1 MTKSAPRPAIAT
13 YRLQFRGGMDFETA
27 AGIVPYLARL
37 GVSHLYASPIFK
49 ARAGSTHGYDVA
61 DPTLLDPVL
70 GGEAGFAKLTAALQ
84 GEGMELL
91 LDIVPNHVGVG
102 PDNPW
107 WQDLLRWGE
116 DSPKA
121 RFFDVDWQSLAG
133 GTPGRL
139 LLPQLGDPYGK
150 VLEDGG
156 LKVAVQTNPATLVL
170 AYYDN
175 RFPLDP
181 RTWPEALEGR
191 IDAALLERLRAATP
205 EAWPGLEGDLAGAFE
220 GLPQTLDLPQE
231 RLHALLE
238 AQPWR
243 LAWWRSGNAMLNW
256 RRFFDITE
264 LAGLRIEDGPVFDAA
279 HRLVLDLYAKGEV
292 DGLRVDHVDGLAEP
306 GNYLKRLA
314 ESMQAARPDKEPWIL
329 VEKIL
334 GEGED
339 LPTDWPV
346 AGTTGYEM
354 VNLLLGLFVDPAGEA
369 ALDRLY
375 GEMGGDPKGFGAMVK
390 AAKREILD
398 KALAAEIRRLA
409 VRLVH
414 LAADDKSARD
424 LPLDV
429 VEDALKALVV
439 AFPVYRTYG
448 GDGGFSQE
456 DRERLRGALA
466 QAEADLA
473 LPDPFV
479 VRFLEDAFLKR
490 GADDAATRPL
500 LKAFEQLTGPA
511 MAKSLED
518 TAFYRWHR
526 LVALN
531 EVGGEPAHFGIS
543 PKTVHAFLT
552 ERAERWPEA
561 LVATA
566 THDTKR
572 GEDTRLRIA
581 ALSEI
586 AEDWADEVAAWRRL
600 NAPHKT
606 RQEGDSWPD
615 APTEYLLY
623 QMLVGAFPLDASP
636 DLGDLAERLV
646 AYLEKACREAKLRT
660 SWLAPNAAYEE
671 AVAGFARAILDPAK
685 SAAFLARL
693 RAFLDRL
700 APIGALD
707 SLAQTVLKLT
717 VPGVPDLYQGTEF
730 WDQSTVDPD
739 NRRPVDWQARTASL
753 AAEAPVDDLLAS
765 WRDGRLKQR
774 LIHRVLDLRAR
785 YPRLLSHG
793 RYLPLAVE
801 GAEADR
807 VFAFARV
814 GEDGITALVAVPRL
828 AGTLFEAGA
837 GGLLPPPERW
847 ADTAIILPD
856 DLAGRAWNDVLAD
869 AVATP
874 LSSRLQVDRLFAR
887 LPFAVLLLTP

>member
-1 MTKSAPRPAIAT
+1 MTKPAPRPAIAT
-13 YRLQFRGGMDFETA
+13 YRLQFRGGMDFERA

-61 DPTLLDPVL
+61 DPTRLDPAL
-70 GGEAGFAKLTAALQ
+70 GGEAGFAGLVAALE
-84 GEGMELL
+84 GEGMGLL

-102 PDNPW
+102 ADNPW

-121 RFFDVDWQSLAG
+121 RFFDVDWRALAG

-139 LLPQLGDPYGK
+139 LLPQLGGPYGK
-150 VLEDGG
+150 VLAGGG
-156 LKVAVQTNPATLVL
+156 LKVGVQTNPATLDL

-181 RTWPEALEGR
+181 RTWPLILEGR
-191 IDAALLERLRAATP
+191 IDAALLDRLRTATP
-205 EAWPGLEGDLAGAFE
+205 ETWPDLEADLAGALE
-220 GLPQTLDLPQE
+220 GLPETLDLPQDG
-231 RLHALLE
+231 LHALLE

-264 LAGLRIEDGPVFDAA
+264 LAGLRIEDEAVFDEA
-279 HRLVLDLYAKGEV
+279 HRLVLDLYGKGEV
-292 DGLRVDHVDGLAEP
+292 DGLRIDHVDGLAEP
-306 GNYLKRLA
+306 GTYLKRLA
-314 ESMQAARPDKEPWIL
+314 AAMRGARPDVEPWIL

-334 GEGED
+334 GEDED

-346 AGTTGYEM
+346 AGTTGYET
-354 VNLLLGLFVDPAGEA
+354 VNLLLGLFVAPEGEA

-375 GEMGGDPKGFGAMVK
+375 QEMGGDPEGFPAIVK

-409 VRLVH
+409 VRLVV
-414 LAADDKSARD
+414 LAADDRSARD
-424 LPLDV
+424 LPLDA

-448 GDGGFSQE
+448 GDGGFSPE
-456 DRERLRGALA
+456 DRARLRGALQ

-479 VRFLEDAFLKR
+479 VRFLEDVFLER
-490 GADDAATRPL
+490 GAGDAATRPL

-531 EVGGEPAHFGIS
+531 EVGGEPDRFGVA
-543 PKTVHAFLT
+543 PEAAHAFLK

-581 ALSEI
+581 ALSEV
-586 AEDWADEVAAWRRL
+586 ADDWANEVAAWREL
-600 NAPHKT
+600 NEPHKT
-606 RQEGDSWPD
+606 AHDGAPWPD

-623 QMLVGAFPLDASP
+623 QMLVGAYPLDASP
-636 DLGDLAERLV
+636 DLGDLADRLV

-660 SWLAPNAAYEE
+660 GWLAPNPAYEE
-671 AVAGFARAILDPAK
+671 AVAAFARAVLDPAG
-685 SAAFLARL
+685 SAAFLGRL

-700 APIGALD
+700 APVGALNG
-707 SLAQTVLKLT
+707 LAQTVLKLT
-717 VPGVPDLYQGTEF
+717 VPGVPDVYQGTEF

-739 NRRPVDWQARTASL
+739 NRRPVDWDARERAL
-753 AAEAPVDDLLAS
+753 AADAPLDDLLAS

-785 YPRLLSHG
+785 HPRLLTHG
-793 RYLPLAVE
+793 RYLPLEAT
-801 GAEADR
+801 GAEAGR
-807 VFAFARV
+807 VFAFARL
-814 GEDGITALVAVPRL
+814 GEDGTAALVAVPRR
-828 AGTLFEAGA
+828 AGA
-837 GGLLPPPERW
+837 LLAEADGLLPPPQRW
-847 ADTAIILPD
+847 GDTAIRLPD
-856 DLAGRAWNDVLAD
+856 DLAGRAGSDVLAD
-869 AVATP
+869 GAATGLP
-874 LSSRLQVDRLFAR
+874 SRLPLDRLFAR